1 MDRPDTAN
9 DETTPLIARP
19 APVTRRE
26 LLRRSVRRTVR
37 GTLGAGALAGVYAA
51 GVEPFR
57 PVLTRADLPVV
68 NLPPAL
74 DGFRIAHLSDFHV
87 RGSEFP
93 AARLRPAV
101 DLANRERPDLI
112 ALTGDYVNNFGGD
125 PVTRTV
131 DMNDCARELGRL
143 RARIGVFAI
152 FGNHDFRSPPYDN
165 PDRVPWLRAGITP
178 LLDEAMTIPIGA
190 AARLVLVGLRS
201 SLVRP
206 VVPELFFP
214 QVPRGDDVFRLLL
227 WHEPDRANESAR
239 AGADA
244 QLSGHTHGGQ
254 VVLPGV
260 GPLVLPPEGKR
271 YPSGMFRVGGMP
283 LFVTRGV
290 GMLPPRVRFCC
301 PPEVALLTLRRQ
313 R

>member
-1 MDRPDTAN
+1 MDRPDTVN
-9 DETTPLIARP
+9 DKATPP
-19 APVTRRE
+19 TPPPTPVTRRE
-26 LLRRSVRRTVR
+26 LLRRGAVRTLSS
-37 GTLGAGALAGVYAA
+37 TLGAGALASVYAA
-51 GVEPFR
+51 GIEPFR
-57 PVLTRADLPVV
+57 PVLTRADLPVA

-87 RGSEFP
+87 RGSVFP

-101 DLANRERPDLI
+101 DMANRERPDLI
-112 ALTGDYVNNFGGD
+112 ALTGDYVNDFAGD
-125 PVTRTV
+125 PATRTI
-131 DMNDCARELGRL
+131 DMNDAARELGRL
-143 RARIGVFAI
+143 RARFGVFAI
-152 FGNHDFRSPPYDN
+152 FGNHDFMAPPGDN

-190 AARLVLVGLRS
+190 GARLVLVGLRS

-214 QVPRGDDVFRLLL
+214 QVPQGDDVFRLLL
-227 WHEPDRANESAR
+227 WHEPDRAEESAR
-239 AGADA
+239 AGANA

-260 GPLVLPPEGKR
+260 GPLVLPPQGKR
-271 YPSGMFRVGGMP
+271 YASGRFNVGGMP
-283 LFVTRGV
+283 LFVTRGI

-301 PPEVALLTLRRQ
+301 PPEIALLTLRR